1 MAKTIGIVL
10 LGVLLLGFGFI
21 GLLYMTRGSP
31 ISSVRAV
38 GDKTGM
44 PVVSDPQF
52 VRVAGLLASTNLQ
65 EGNHLEIL
73 TNGNETYPR
82 LWQDLKDAK
91 HSITLQ
97 MYYCNSGR
105 MATML
110 KDILVER
117 SKAGVR
123 VLFLHDAFGSS
134 GLTTEYFDSLKAAG
148 VRTTKFR
155 PVKWYSLHKAQS
167 RSHIRIVVVDGAVAY
182 TGGFGLDDKW
192 FGDGRHEGQ
201 WRDTNVRFTGPAVM
215 QHQATFIAGWAEAT
229 GELIAGDVFFPPAGF
244 KPDGNQLATAM
255 HAAPTLGSTAAER
268 FLALSIASA
277 RSKLYITNAYFVP
290 DDDFRLLLINS
301 AKRGVDVRVL
311 TAGEKTDAGMVWS
324 AGRSHYEE
332 LLQGG
337 VKVYEYQ
344 PAMMHAKTLVVDG
357 LWGTVG
363 TMNFDNRSLVLN
375 DETNLVALDAKF
387 GAALEKIY
395 LDDLGYA
402 KEMKLDEFRRRAL
415 TGKVKEKLAVVLSR
429 LM

>member
-1 MAKTIGIVL
+1 MAKTIGLVV
-10 LGVLLLGFGFI
+10 LGVLALGFGFI

-31 ISSVRAV
+31 INSVRAV

-44 PVVSDPQF
+44 PPISDPQF
-52 VRVAGLLASTNLQ
+52 VRVAALLASTNLQ
-65 EGNHLEIL
+65 QGNHLEIL
-73 TNGNETYPR
+73 TNGSETYPR
-82 LWQDLKDAK
+82 LWEDLKGAK

-97 MYYCNSGR
+97 MYYCNSGK

-110 KDILVER
+110 KDILIER

-123 VLFLHDAFGSS
+123 ILFLHDAFGSS
-134 GLTTEYFDSLKAAG
+134 GLTKEYFDSLDAG
-148 VRTTKFR
+148 GIQATKFR

-167 RSHIRIVVVDGAVAY
+167 RSHIRIVVIDGAIAY

-192 FGDGRHEGQ
+192 FGDGRHDGQ
-201 WRDTNVRFTGPAVM
+201 WRDTNVRFSGPAVM
-215 QHQATFIAGWAEAT
+215 QHQATFVAGWAEAT
-229 GELIAGDVFFPPAGF
+229 GQLIAGDIFFPPAGF
-244 KPDGNQLATAM
+244 RQDGNQLATAM

-277 RSKLYITNAYFVP
+277 RSKLYITNSYFVP
-290 DDDFRLLLINS
+290 DDDFRLLLTDA

-311 TAGEKTDAGMVWS
+311 TAGEKSDAGMVWR
-324 AGRSHYEE
+324 AGRARYEE
-332 LLQGG
+332 LLEGG

-344 PAMMHAKTLVVDG
+344 PSMMHAKTLVVDG

-375 DETNLVALDAKF
+375 DESNLVALDREF

-395 LDDLGYA
+395 LDDLEYS
-402 KEMKLDEFRRRAL
+402 KEMKLEEFRQRPW
-415 TGKVKEKLAVVLSR
+415 TGKITERLATLLSR

>member
-1 MAKTIGIVL
+1 MAKTIGLVL
-10 LGVLLLGFGFI
+10 LGVLVLGFGFI

-44 PVVSDPQF
+44 PLVSDPQF

-65 EGNHLEIL
+65 QGNHLEIL
-73 TNGNETYPR
+73 QNGNETYPR
-82 LWQDLKDAK
+82 LWQDLKEAQ

-97 MYYCNSGR
+97 MYYCSSGG

-110 KDILVER
+110 KEILIER

-123 VLFLHDAFGSS
+123 ILFLHDAFGSS
-134 GLTTEYFDSLKAAG
+134 GLTTEYFDSLKAGG
-148 VRTTKFR
+148 VRTAKFR

-215 QHQATFIAGWAEAT
+215 QHQATFVAGWAEAT

-244 KPDGNQLATAM
+244 KQDGNQLATAM

-277 RSKLYITNAYFVP
+277 RSKLYITNSYFVP
-290 DDDFRLLLINS
+290 DDDFRLLLINA

-311 TAGEKTDAGMVWS
+311 TAGEKTDAGLVWS
-324 AGRSHYEE
+324 AGRARYEE
-332 LLQGG
+332 LLEGG

-344 PAMMHAKTLVVDG
+344 PSMMHAKTLVVDG
-357 LWGTVG
+357 LWGTIG

-375 DETNLVALDAKF
+375 DESNLVALDREF

-395 LDDLGYA
+395 LDDLEYS
-402 KEMKLDEFRRRAL
+402 KEMKLEEFRRRAW
-415 TGKVKEKLAVVLSR
+415 TGKAKERLATVFSR